1 MFRVRNN
8 LNSLG
13 STSTPAVLCPCIPN
27 EKENIQLHTIF
38 VQACQLLWLV
48 ILNEAYGNS
57 FT

>member
-27 EKENIQLHTIF
+27 EKENIQLRTF
-38 VQACQLLWLV
+38 WFKPVSYFGLL
-48 ILNEAYGNS
+48 IPNEAYSGSVN
-57 FT
+57 